1 MSLQVVRGGGR
12 RGEDT
17 YAMYRV
23 TTMPTSNLSKLIQ
36 SHFLSSL
43 ADFIIHHTL
52 GFQCQTQ
59 HEGAVYL
66 VMF

>member
-1 MSLQVVRGGGR
+1 
-12 RGEDT
+12 
-17 YAMYRV
+17 MYRV